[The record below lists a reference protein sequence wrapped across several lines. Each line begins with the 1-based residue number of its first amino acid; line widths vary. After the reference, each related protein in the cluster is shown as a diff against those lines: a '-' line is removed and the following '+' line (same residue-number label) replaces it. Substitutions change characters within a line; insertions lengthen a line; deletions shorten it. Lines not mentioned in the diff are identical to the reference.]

1 MAPALPPASPMWATA
16 APRAFAPSAALT
28 AGIVPHPLLL
38 CLPDTWREKE
48 RRFKPPSLRHG
59 VNSLA
64 GAPKVEELSTAPCGD
79 LGLPPLGPWASHPP
93 RLLSHEDRRTSSL
106 PLLAL
111 PGVTPSSEDHHPDNQ
126 LTNEKHTD
134 EKPMKGIVMSSVAEF
149 SITDTSSKG
158 TKNEKKLSDAS
169 RSSIASLEKCREF
182 AYIEDDASVHQ
193 RDSDDECATLILAC
207 LFCQFWDFLIMLPDT
222 CEHWLTDTCCPS
234 NRYYQTSDEDHGNN
248 DCNCDCDIDC
258 SLFESCH
265 ETGECLELAMEISEV
280 CYR

>member
-1 MAPALPPASPMWATA
+1 MSEAETDKVKIKPADSFEHEKQNISWLKKELDSPI
-16 APRAFAPSAALT
+16 PQ
-28 AGIVPHPLLL
+28 
-38 CLPDTWREKE
+38 
-48 RRFKPPSLRHG
+48 
-59 VNSLA
+59 
-64 GAPKVEELSTAPCGD
+64 
-79 LGLPPLGPWASHPP
+79 PLGDSD
-93 RLLSHEDRRTSSL
+93 SCTSSL
-106 PLLAL
+106 PLPAL
-111 PGVTPSSEDHHPDNQ
+111 PGVTPSSEDHPDNQ

-158 TKNEKKLSDAS
+158 TKKEKKLSDAS
-169 RSSIASLEKCREF
+169 TSSIASLEKCREF
-182 AYIEDDASVHQ
+182 TYIEDDASVHQ

-234 NRYYQTSDEDHGNN
+234 NRYYQTSNEDHANN

>member
-1 MAPALPPASPMWATA
+1 MSEAETNKVKIKPAESFEHDKQNISWLKKELDSPILQ
-16 APRAFAPSAALT
+16 P
-28 AGIVPHPLLL
+28 I
-38 CLPDTWREKE
+38 
-48 RRFKPPSLRHG
+48 
-59 VNSLA
+59 
-64 GAPKVEELSTAPCGD
+64 GD
-79 LGLPPLGPWASHPP
+79 SD
-93 RLLSHEDRRTSSL
+93 SSTSSL
-106 PLLAL
+106 HLPVL
-111 PGVTPSSEDHHPDNQ
+111 PGVTPSSEDHPDNH

-149 SITDTSSKG
+149 SITDVSSKG
-158 TKNEKKLSDAS
+158 TKNEKKLSDVS
-169 RSSIASLEKCREF
+169 TSSIASLEKCREF

-234 NRYYQTSDEDHGNN
+234 NRYYQTSDEDNANN

>member
-1 MAPALPPASPMWATA
+1 MAYIKTFLKVTQDPVVASKKPAPNSFASIASP
-16 APRAFAPSAALT
+16 SA
-28 AGIVPHPLLL
+28 VSN
-38 CLPDTWREKE
+38 KE
-48 RRFKPPSLRHG
+48 NL
-59 VNSLA
+59 
-64 GAPKVEELSTAPCGD
+64 
-79 LGLPPLGPWASHPP
+79 
-93 RLLSHEDRRTSSL
+93 RLLSYPCDKRGSSL
-106 PLLAL
+106 PALAR
-111 PGVTPSSEDHHPDNQ
+111 PGVTPSREDHPDNQ

-158 TKNEKKLSDAS
+158 TKNEKKLSDVS
-169 RSSIASLEKCREF
+169 TSSIASLEKCREF
-182 AYIEDDASVHQ
+182 TYIEDDASVHQ

-234 NRYYQTSDEDHGNN
+234 NRYYQTSDEDHANN

>member
-1 MAPALPPASPMWATA
+1 HQDS
-16 APRAFAPSAALT
+16 S
-28 AGIVPHPLLL
+28 
-38 CLPDTWREKE
+38 
-48 RRFKPPSLRHG
+48 
-59 VNSLA
+59 
-64 GAPKVEELSTAPCGD
+64 
-79 LGLPPLGPWASHPP
+79 
-93 RLLSHEDRRTSSL
+93 TSSL
-106 PLLAL
+106 HLPVL
-111 PGVTPSSEDHHPDNQ
+111 PGVTPSSEDHPDNH

-149 SITDTSSKG
+149 SITDVSSKG
-158 TKNEKKLSDAS
+158 TKNEKKLSDVS
-169 RSSIASLEKCREF
+169 TSSIASLEKCREF

-234 NRYYQTSDEDHGNN
+234 NRYYQTSDEDNANN

>member
-1 MAPALPPASPMWATA
+1 MLFFQISVLVSQT
-16 APRAFAPSAALT
+16 
-28 AGIVPHPLLL
+28 
-38 CLPDTWREKE
+38 
-48 RRFKPPSLRHG
+48 SLFFFF
-59 VNSLA
+59 LI
-64 GAPKVEELSTAPCGD
+64 P
-79 LGLPPLGPWASHPP
+79 
-93 RLLSHEDRRTSSL
+93 
-106 PLLAL
+106 
-111 PGVTPSSEDHHPDNQ
+111 PDNQ

-158 TKNEKKLSDAS
+158 TKKEKKLSDAS
-169 RSSIASLEKCREF
+169 TSSIASLEKCREF
-182 AYIEDDASVHQ
+182 TYIEDDASVHQ

-234 NRYYQTSDEDHGNN
+234 NRYYQTSNEDHANN

>member
-1 MAPALPPASPMWATA
+1 MSEAETDKVKIKPAESFEHDKQNVSWLKKGLEILHMLFFQISVLVLQT
-16 APRAFAPSAALT
+16 
-28 AGIVPHPLLL
+28 
-38 CLPDTWREKE
+38 
-48 RRFKPPSLRHG
+48 SLFFF
-59 VNSLA
+59 LI
-64 GAPKVEELSTAPCGD
+64 P
-79 LGLPPLGPWASHPP
+79 
-93 RLLSHEDRRTSSL
+93 
-106 PLLAL
+106 
-111 PGVTPSSEDHHPDNQ
+111 PDNQ

-149 SITDTSSKG
+149 SITDASSKG

-169 RSSIASLEKCREF
+169 TSSIASLEKCREF

-222 CEHWLTDTCCPS
+222 CEHWLIDTCCPS
-234 NRYYQTSDEDHGNN
+234 NRYYQTSNEDHANN

>member
-1 MAPALPPASPMWATA
+1 MS
-16 APRAFAPSAALT
+16 
-28 AGIVPHPLLL
+28 
-38 CLPDTWREKE
+38 
-48 RRFKPPSLRHG
+48 
-59 VNSLA
+59 
-64 GAPKVEELSTAPCGD
+64 
-79 LGLPPLGPWASHPP
+79 
-93 RLLSHEDRRTSSL
+93 EDRTDKVKIKPAESFEHDKQNISWLKKVSLYNVVLFFHQDSCTRSL
-106 PLLAL
+106 PLLVL
-111 PGVTPSSEDHHPDNQ
+111 PGVTPRSEDHPDKVLAHAYNQ

-169 RSSIASLEKCREF
+169 TSSIASLEKCREF
-182 AYIEDDASVHQ
+182 TYIEDDASVHQ

-234 NRYYQTSDEDHGNN
+234 NRYYQTSNEDHANN

>member
-1 MAPALPPASPMWATA
+1 MSEAKTDKVKIKPAESFEHDKQNISWLKKELDSPI
-16 APRAFAPSAALT
+16 LQ
-28 AGIVPHPLLL
+28 
-38 CLPDTWREKE
+38 
-48 RRFKPPSLRHG
+48 
-59 VNSLA
+59 
-64 GAPKVEELSTAPCGD
+64 
-79 LGLPPLGPWASHPP
+79 PLGDS
-93 RLLSHEDRRTSSL
+93 
-106 PLLAL
+106 
-111 PGVTPSSEDHHPDNQ
+111 DNQ
-126 LTNEKHTD
+126 LTNEIHTD

-158 TKNEKKLSDAS
+158 TKSEKKLSDAS
-169 RSSIASLEKCREF
+169 TSSIASLEKCREF
-182 AYIEDDASVHQ
+182 TYIEDDASVHQ

-234 NRYYQTSDEDHGNN
+234 NRYYQTSNEDHANN

>member
-1 MAPALPPASPMWATA
+1 MSEDKTDKVKIKPAESFEHDKQNISWLKKAVPNHIYL
-16 APRAFAPSAALT
+16 AL
-28 AGIVPHPLLL
+28 IPLLF
-38 CLPDTWREKE
+38 CL
-48 RRFKPPSLRHG
+48 FFLHQ
-59 VNSLA
+59 
-64 GAPKVEELSTAPCGD
+64 
-79 LGLPPLGPWASHPP
+79 
-93 RLLSHEDRRTSSL
+93 DRRTSSL

-111 PGVTPSSEDHHPDNQ
+111 PGVTPSNEDHPDNQ

-149 SITDTSSKG
+149 SITDASSKG

-169 RSSIASLEKCREF
+169 RSSITSLEKCREF
-182 AYIEDDASVHQ
+182 TYIEDDASVHQ

-222 CEHWLTDTCCPS
+222 CEHWLIDTCCPS

>member
-1 MAPALPPASPMWATA
+1 MSEAKTDKVKIKPAESFEHDKQNISWLK
-16 APRAFAPSAALT
+16 
-28 AGIVPHPLLL
+28 
-38 CLPDTWREKE
+38 KE
-48 RRFKPPSLRHG
+48 LDNPIPQHL
-59 VNSLA
+59 
-64 GAPKVEELSTAPCGD
+64 GD
-79 LGLPPLGPWASHPP
+79 S
-93 RLLSHEDRRTSSL
+93 
-106 PLLAL
+106 
-111 PGVTPSSEDHHPDNQ
+111 DNQ

-134 EKPMKGIVMSSVAEF
+134 EKPMKGIVMSSVGEF
-149 SITDTSSKG
+149 SITDTSSKR
-158 TKNEKKLSDAS
+158 TKNEKKLSDVSA
-169 RSSIASLEKCREF
+169 SSIASLEKCREF
-182 AYIEDDASVHQ
+182 SYIEDDASVHQ

-234 NRYYQTSDEDHGNN
+234 NRYYQTSDEDHANN

>member
-1 MAPALPPASPMWATA
+1 HQGS
-16 APRAFAPSAALT
+16 
-28 AGIVPHPLLL
+28 
-38 CLPDTWREKE
+38 C
-48 RRFKPPSLRHG
+48 
-59 VNSLA
+59 
-64 GAPKVEELSTAPCGD
+64 
-79 LGLPPLGPWASHPP
+79 
-93 RLLSHEDRRTSSL
+93 TSSL
-106 PLLAL
+106 PLAAL
-111 PGVTPSSEDHHPDNQ
+111 PGVTPSGEDHPGKLLAPCVYNQ

-149 SITDTSSKG
+149 SITGASSKG
-158 TKNEKKLSDAS
+158 TKKAKKLSDAS
-169 RSSIASLEKCREF
+169 TSSIASLEKCREF

-193 RDSDDECATLILAC
+193 RDTDDECATLILAC

-234 NRYYQTSDEDHGNN
+234 NRYYQTSNEDHTNN

>member
-1 MAPALPPASPMWATA
+1 MDSSGLRAVTCKPSSEHATEA
-16 APRAFAPSAALT
+16 VVNFA
-28 AGIVPHPLLL
+28 IVFIESMSYVQ
-38 CLPDTWREKE
+38 CLMQMMMSDAIGT
-48 RRFKPPSLRHG
+48 F
-59 VNSLA
+59 
-64 GAPKVEELSTAPCGD
+64 ELEHKN
-79 LGLPPLGPWASHPP
+79 LFIK
-93 RLLSHEDRRTSSL
+93 RLV
-106 PLLAL
+106 PLLAKS
-111 PGVTPSSEDHHPDNQ
+111 VTTIQYNQ

-134 EKPMKGIVMSSVAEF
+134 EKPVKGIVMSSVAEF

-169 RSSIASLEKCREF
+169 TSSIASLEKCREF
-182 AYIEDDASVHQ
+182 TYIEDDASVHQ
-193 RDSDDECATLILAC
+193 TDSDDECATLILAC

-234 NRYYQTSDEDHGNN
+234 NRYYQTSNEDHANN

>member
-1 MAPALPPASPMWATA
+1 MSEAETDKVKIKPAESFENDKQNISWLKKELDKPT
-16 APRAFAPSAALT
+16 
-28 AGIVPHPLLL
+28 LL
-38 CLPDTWREKE
+38 
-48 RRFKPPSLRHG
+48 
-59 VNSLA
+59 
-64 GAPKVEELSTAPCGD
+64 
-79 LGLPPLGPWASHPP
+79 PLGDSD
-93 RLLSHEDRRTSSL
+93 SCTSSL
-106 PLLAL
+106 TL
-111 PGVTPSSEDHHPDNQ
+111 PVLPRVTLSSENCPDNH
-126 LTNEKHTD
+126 LINEKHTD
-134 EKPMKGIVMSSVAEF
+134 EKPVKNIVMSTVAEF
-149 SITDTSSKG
+149 SITDASSKE
-158 TKNEKKLSDAS
+158 TKNEKKLSNAS

-182 AYIEDDASVHQ
+182 TYIEDDASVRQ

-234 NRYYQTSDEDHGNN
+234 NRYYQTSNEDHTNN

>member
-1 MAPALPPASPMWATA
+1 MSEAETEKVKIKPAESFENDKQNISWLK
-16 APRAFAPSAALT
+16 
-28 AGIVPHPLLL
+28 
-38 CLPDTWREKE
+38 KE
-48 RRFKPPSLRHG
+48 LDKPILQ
-59 VNSLA
+59 
-64 GAPKVEELSTAPCGD
+64 
-79 LGLPPLGPWASHPP
+79 PLGDS
-93 RLLSHEDRRTSSL
+93 
-106 PLLAL
+106 
-111 PGVTPSSEDHHPDNQ
+111 DNQ
-126 LTNEKHTD
+126 LINEKHAD
-134 EKPMKGIVMSSVAEF
+134 EKAVRSIVMSTVAEF
-149 SITDTSSKG
+149 SIADASSKE
-158 TKNEKKLSDAS
+158 TKNEKKLSNAS

-182 AYIEDDASVHQ
+182 TYIEDDASVRQ

-234 NRYYQTSDEDHGNN
+234 NRYYQTSNEDHTNN

>member
-1 MAPALPPASPMWATA
+1 MSEAETDKAKIKRAESFEHGKQNISWLKKELDSPI
-16 APRAFAPSAALT
+16 LQ
-28 AGIVPHPLLL
+28 
-38 CLPDTWREKE
+38 
-48 RRFKPPSLRHG
+48 
-59 VNSLA
+59 
-64 GAPKVEELSTAPCGD
+64 
-79 LGLPPLGPWASHPP
+79 PLGDS
-93 RLLSHEDRRTSSL
+93 
-106 PLLAL
+106 
-111 PGVTPSSEDHHPDNQ
+111 DNQ

-149 SITDTSSKG
+149 SITGASSKG
-158 TKNEKKLSDAS
+158 TKNEKKLSAAS
-169 RSSIASLEKCREF
+169 TSSIASLEKCREF
-182 AYIEDDASVHQ
+182 TYIEDDASVHQ

-222 CEHWLTDTCCPS
+222 CEHWLIDTCCPS
-234 NRYYQTSDEDHGNN
+234 NRYYQTSNEDHANN